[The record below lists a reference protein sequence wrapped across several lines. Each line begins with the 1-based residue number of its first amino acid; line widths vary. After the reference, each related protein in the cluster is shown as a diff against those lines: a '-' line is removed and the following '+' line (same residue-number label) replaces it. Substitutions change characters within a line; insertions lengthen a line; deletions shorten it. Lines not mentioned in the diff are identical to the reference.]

1 MSDIVEVDV
10 EVTAFTELALQ
21 VLDLNDKTVWI
32 PRSQIDDYCGEENNP
47 ETIFITQHL
56 AEEKGLV

>member
-1 MSDIVEVDV
+1 MSEIIEVDV

-21 VLDLNDKTVWI
+21 ILDLNDVPVWI
-32 PRSQIDDYCGEENNP
+32 PRSQIDDYSGEENDP
-47 ETIFITQHL
+47 ETIFITQWM

>member
-1 MSDIVEVDV
+1 MSEIVEVNV

-21 VLDLNDKTVWI
+21 VLDLNDKPVWV
-32 PRSQIDDYCGEENNP
+32 PRSQIDDFTGEDNDP
-47 ETIFITQHL
+47 ETIFITQWM